1 MQIHT
6 RQGTHVSG
14 SSVHHSTSARD
25 SPEVIKKFCLSES
38 YILRTPNPT
47 MLPSS
52 VLPRLGKM
60 NATPK
65 NKKKKKNK
73 GSHSLI
79 HLHRTNWPNRSR
91 LIVTI
96 TITGVISVMI
106 TMENHSIVPSWID
119 RAFGATGVKTRV
131 VSILL
136 FPVKPGPLAA
146 WARMRFRNK
155 ATAIGVCYAMLGS
168 V

>member
-65 NKKKKKNK
+65 NKKKKKK
-73 GSHSLI
+73 
-79 HLHRTNWPNRSR
+79 TK
-91 LIVTI
+91 
-96 TITGVISVMI
+96 
-106 TMENHSIVPSWID
+106 VP
-119 RAFGATGVKTRV
+119 
-131 VSILL
+131 IL
-136 FPVKPGPLAA
+136 
-146 WARMRFRNK
+146 
-155 ATAIGVCYAMLGS
+155 
-168 V
+168 